1 EDPTAD
7 RPRADDL
14 ARRLRRRRG
23 LTRRQTGDSRPVTDD
38 EGGKRNEFSSRP
50 RHLCCVSQFITDRPR
65 RGACRDW
72 PCYDG
77 GRDVYGHACSWCPP
91 SIDGSFSHDRRT
103 RAKPLEAIAQGV
115 CAPAGEG
122 CSDSALAEDVL
133 DSQPV
138 EPTAMEDEPGQQT
151 VALLRGQMVP
161 RGRDLALPDRMAEQG
176 SERIDVGDSP
186 SLR

>member
-1 EDPTAD
+1 SSACCLQCYC
-7 RPRADDL
+7 L
-14 ARRLRRRRG
+14 AG
-23 LTRRQTGDSRPVTDD
+23 S
-38 EGGKRNEFSSRP
+38 
-50 RHLCCVSQFITDRPR
+50 CV
-65 RGACRDW
+65 
-72 PCYDG
+72 
-77 GRDVYGHACSWCPP
+77 PP
-91 SIDGSFSHDRRT
+91 SHRCSCPQDRRT
-103 RAKPLEAIAQGV
+103 RAKPLEAIARGV
-115 CAPAGEG
+115 CAPAGRG
-122 CSDSALAEDVL
+122 SSDSALAEDVL